1 MKMKKK
7 ILSVAVLAALG
18 AGSAQAVNMSTDGT
32 GEVLVFPYFTVQG
45 NEETLLSIVNTTN
58 QGKAVKVRFREA
70 YNTREVLDF
79 HVYLSPYDVWVA
91 KIQDSAGGGAEVF
104 TPDNSCTTMDTNPQP
119 FVDLLFNDG
128 GPIGIERTREG
139 YFTVIEMATITDMD
153 LDNNGRQ
160 DYVHTA
166 AGVPDNCGAIISAWV
181 DGSMAARATVRAPEG
196 GLFGTLGIIN
206 VQSGAQ
212 VTVPATVLEN
222 FMSSP
227 RHNDPGTLRPD
238 WQDADPISVVVNSDS
253 NSGFVTVYEDNW
265 TTGTDAVS
273 AVLMASALLNEYTA
287 NPATEASTAWIV
299 TFPTKSK
306 YVDPDPAYGPAVPP
320 RAPFTSV
327 FRESAVGLLDG
338 KACEEVTITSW
349 DREEAQK
356 EATGSTVSPRP
367 PQAKVSLCYEAN
379 VIEFGDDSNVFS
391 AENTTSLLTTSGLPG
406 VAGWTRIGF
415 AIDPLHAMTGSNNT
429 YIGLPVIGFK
439 ATVLGNSNV
448 GEGASYAAAVNHAYE
463 RSVSGSSAGATTFRA
478 ATITS
483 GEH

>member
-18 AGSAQAVNMSTDGT
+18 AGSAQAVNVSTDGT

-91 KIQDSAGGGAEVF
+91 KIQDSANGGAEVF
-104 TPDNSCTTMDTNPQP
+104 TPDNSCTTMDTNPEV
-119 FVDLLFNDG
+119 FRDLLFTDG
-128 GPIGIERTREG
+128 GPTGIERTREG
-139 YFTVIEMATITDMD
+139 YFTVIEMATIVDMD
-153 LDNNGRQ
+153 LDNNGLQ
-160 DYVHTA
+160 DYIHTA
-166 AGVPDNCGAIISAWV
+166 AGVPDNCAAIRQAWIN
-181 DGSMAARATVRAPEG
+181 GSMAANSTVRAPEG

-206 VQSGAQ
+206 VQSGTQ

-222 FMSSP
+222 FLSRP
-227 RHNDPGTLRPD
+227 AHNEPGTLRPD
-238 WQDADPISVVVNSDS
+238 WQDADPVSVVVNSDS
-253 NSGFVTVYEDNW
+253 AAGTVTVYEDNW
-265 TTGTDAVS
+265 VTGTDAVS
-273 AVLMASALLNEYTA
+273 AVLMASSLLNEYSA
-287 NPATEASTAWIV
+287 NPATEAETAWIV

-306 YVDPDPAYGPAVPP
+306 YVDPNETALPP
-320 RAPFTSV
+320 VAPFTSV
-327 FRESAVGLLDG
+327 FRASAAGLEDG
-338 KACEEVTITSW
+338 MACEEITITSW
-349 DREEAQK
+349 DREEAEK

-367 PQAKVSLCYEAN
+367 PQARVSLCYEAN

-391 AENTTSLLTTSGLPG
+391 AANTTSKLATAGLPG
-406 VAGWTRIGF
+406 VAGWTKIGF
-415 AIDPLHAMTGSNNT
+415 ASVGHQLTGSNNT
-429 YIGLPVIGFK
+429 YSGLPVIGFK

-448 GEGASYAAAVNHAYE
+448 GVGASYGSAVNHAYE
-463 RSVSGSSAGATTFRA
+463 RMISGSQTGVTVFNA

-483 GEH
+483 N

>member
-18 AGSAQAVNMSTDGT
+18 AGSAQAVNVSTDGT

-91 KIQDSAGGGAEVF
+91 KIQDSANGGAEVF
-104 TPDNSCTTMDTNPQP
+104 TPDNSCTTMDTNPEV
-119 FVDLLFNDG
+119 FRDLLFTDG
-128 GPIGIERTREG
+128 GPTGIERTREG
-139 YFTVIEMATITDMD
+139 YFTVIEMATIVDMD
-153 LDNNGRQ
+153 LDNNGLQ
-160 DYVHTA
+160 DYIHTA
-166 AGVPDNCGAIISAWV
+166 AGVPDNCAAIRQAWIN
-181 DGSMAARATVRAPEG
+181 GSMAANSTVRAPEG

-206 VQSGAQ
+206 VQSGTQ

-222 FMSSP
+222 FLSRP
-227 RHNDPGTLRPD
+227 AHNEPGTLRPD
-238 WQDADPISVVVNSDS
+238 WQDADPVSVVINSDS
-253 NSGFVTVYEDNW
+253 AAGTVTVYEDNW
-265 TTGTDAVS
+265 MSGTDAVS
-273 AVLMASALLNEYTA
+273 AVLMASSLLNEYSA
-287 NPATEASTAWIV
+287 NPATEAETAWIV

-306 YVDPDPAYGPAVPP
+306 YVDPNETALPP
-320 RAPFTSV
+320 VAPFTSV
-327 FRESAVGLLDG
+327 FRASAAGLEDG
-338 KACEEVTITSW
+338 MACEEITITSW
-349 DREEAQK
+349 DREEAEK

-367 PQAKVSLCYEAN
+367 PQARVSLCYEAN

-391 AENTTSLLTTSGLPG
+391 ATNTTSQLTTAGLPG
-406 VAGWTRIGF
+406 VAGWSKIGF
-415 AIDPLHAMTGSNNT
+415 ASVGHQLTGSNNT
-429 YIGLPVIGFK
+429 YSGLPVIGFK

-448 GEGASYAAAVNHAYE
+448 GVGASYGSAVNHAYE
-463 RSVSGSSAGATTFRA
+463 RMISGSTAGVTVFNA

-483 GEH
+483 N

>member
-32 GEVLVFPYFTVQG
+32 GEVLLFPYYTVQG
-45 NEETLLSIVNTTN
+45 DEETLLSIVNTTN

-91 KIQDSAGGGAEVF
+91 KIQDSANGGAEVI
-104 TPDNSCTTMDTNPQP
+104 TPDNSCTTMDKNPEV
-119 FVDLLFNDG
+119 FRDLLFNDG
-128 GPIGIERTREG
+128 GPTDISRTREG
-139 YFTVIEMATITDMD
+139 YFTAIEMGVIQDMD

-160 DYVHTA
+160 DYVHGA
-166 AGVPDNCGAIISAWV
+166 NGVPDNCAAIRQAWI
-181 DGSMAARATVRAPEG
+181 DGSMAANSTVTAPEG

-206 VQSGAQ
+206 VQSGTE

-222 FMSSP
+222 FSSRP
-227 RHNDPGTLRPD
+227 LHNEPGTLRPD
-238 WQDADPISVVVNSDS
+238 WQDADPKSVVVTSDS
-253 NSGFVTVYEDNW
+253 AAGTMSVWEDTW
-265 TTGTDAVS
+265 PVGEDAVS
-273 AVLMASALLNEYTA
+273 AVLMASSLLNEYSA

-306 YVDPDPAYGPAVPP
+306 YVDPALVAAP

-327 FRESAVGLLDG
+327 FRASAAGLEDG
-338 KACEEVTITSW
+338 KACEEITITDW
-349 DREEAQK
+349 NREEAQK
-356 EATGSTVSPRP
+356 EITGSTVSPRP

-379 VIEFGDDSNVFS
+379 VIQFGDDSDVFS
-391 AENTTSLLTTSGLPG
+391 AANTESTLATSGLPG

-415 AIDPLHAMTGSNNT
+415 TSDPAHTMSGSANT
-429 YIGLPVIGFK
+429 YNGLPVIGFK

-448 GEGASYAAAVNHAYE
+448 GIGASYAAAVNHAYE
-463 RSVSGSSAGATTFRA
+463 RSISGQGLTTFQA
-478 ATITS
+478 GTAS
-483 GEH
+483 GNP

>member
-32 GEVLVFPYFTVQG
+32 GEVLLFPYYTVQG

-91 KIQDSAGGGAEVF
+91 KIRDSANGGAEVI
-104 TPDNSCTTMDTNPQP
+104 TPDNSCTTMDNNPEV
-119 FVDLLFNDG
+119 FRTLLFDDG
-128 GPIGIERTREG
+128 GPTGVERTREG
-139 YFTVIEMATITDMD
+139 YFTAIEMGVIQSMD
-153 LDNNGRQ
+153 LDGNGRE
-160 DYVHTA
+160 DYVHGA
-166 AGVPDNCGAIISAWV
+166 NGIPDNCAAIRQAWIN
-181 DGSMAARATVRAPEG
+181 GTMAANSVVTAPEG

-206 VQSGAQ
+206 VQSGTE

-222 FMSSP
+222 FLSTP
-227 RHNDPGTLRPD
+227 QHNEPGTLQPD
-238 WQDADPISVVVNSDS
+238 WQDADPVSVVINSDS
-253 NSGFVTVYEDNW
+253 AAGTVTVYQDNW
-265 TTGTDAVS
+265 TAGEDAVS
-273 AVLMASALLNEYTA
+273 AVLMASALLNEYSA

-306 YVDPDPAYGPAVPP
+306 YVDPNPQFGPAVPP

-327 FRESAVGLLDG
+327 FRESAAGLEDG
-338 KACEEVTITSW
+338 KACEEITITNW
-349 DREEAQK
+349 DREEQQK
-356 EATGSTVSPRP
+356 EITGSTVSPRP

-379 VIEFGDDSNVFS
+379 VIQFGDDSDVFS
-391 AENTTSLLTTSGLPG
+391 AENTEIDLATSGLPG
-406 VAGWTRIGF
+406 VAGWTRMGF
-415 AIDPLHAMTGSNNT
+415 TSDPAHTMSGSTNT
-429 YIGLPVIGFK
+429 FAGLPVIGFK

-448 GEGASYAAAVNHAYE
+448 GVGASYAAAVNHAYL
-463 RSVSGSSAGATTFRA
+463 RSVSGQGTVFQAGSA
-478 ATITS
+478 S
-483 GEH
+483 GNP

>member
-45 NEETLLSIVNTTN
+45 NEETLLSIVNTTD

-91 KIQDSAGGGAEVF
+91 KIQDSANGGAEVF
-104 TPDNSCTTMDTNPQP
+104 TPDNSCTTMDNNPEV
-119 FVDLLFNDG
+119 FRDLLFTDG
-128 GPIGIERTREG
+128 GPTGIERTREG
-139 YFTVIEMATITDMD
+139 YFTVIEMATIVDMD
-153 LDNNGRQ
+153 LDNNGAQ

-166 AGVPDNCGAIISAWV
+166 AGVPDNCAAIRQAWIN
-181 DGSMAARATVRAPEG
+181 GTMTANSTVRGPEG

-206 VQSGAQ
+206 VQSGTE

-222 FMSSP
+222 FRTLPM
-227 RHNDPGTLRPD
+227 HAEPGTLRPD
-238 WQDADPISVVVNSDS
+238 WQDADPVSVVVDSDS
-253 NSGFVTVYEDNW
+253 AAGTMTVYQDAW
-265 TTGTDAVS
+265 TAGEDAVS
-273 AVLMASALLNEYTA
+273 AVLMASSLLNEFSA

-306 YVDPDPAYGPAVPP
+306 YVDPDPQFGPAVPP
-320 RAPFTSV
+320 RAPFTSI
-327 FRESAVGLLDG
+327 FDESAQGLLDG
-338 KACEEVTITSW
+338 KACEEVTITNW

-356 EATGSTVSPRP
+356 EITGSTVSPRP
-367 PQAKVSLCYEAN
+367 PQARVTLCYEAN
-379 VIEFGDDSNVFS
+379 VIQFGDNSDVFS
-391 AENTTSLLTTSGLPG
+391 AANTESTLATSGLPG

-415 AIDPLHAMTGSNNT
+415 TSDPLHVLSGSNNS
-429 YIGLPVIGFK
+429 YAGLPVIGFK

-448 GEGASYAAAVNHAYE
+448 GVGASYAAAVNHAYE
-463 RSVSGSSAGATTFRA
+463 RSVSGAGTVFQAGTA
-478 ATITS
+478 S
-483 GEH
+483 GNP